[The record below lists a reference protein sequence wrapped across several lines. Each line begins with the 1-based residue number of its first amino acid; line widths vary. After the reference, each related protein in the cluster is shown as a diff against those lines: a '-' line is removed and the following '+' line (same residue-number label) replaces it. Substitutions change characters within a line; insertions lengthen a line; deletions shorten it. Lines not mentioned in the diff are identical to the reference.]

1 MSQAAIF
8 AETLHRL
15 AMIDEGF
22 VIGEAGFGLSLART
36 SSLDPKTTVLLQV
49 AALVVGGAPAVCLE
63 WSVGRALVAGA
74 SEDEIAE
81 VLPGIAPMSGLGR
94 VVAAAP
100 DLATALRYDASAH
113 AVRGRT
119 CCKPQAS
126 GSNPLTGSQVKR
138 GLPPL
143 AGADP
148 PAVCLGPG

>member
-8 AETLHRL
+8 RETLHRL

-22 VIGEAGFGLSLART
+22 GYRRSRVWAQPGPDIISGSQDHGAAAGSGA
-36 SSLDPKTTVLLQV
+36 
-49 AALVVGGAPAVCLE
+49 GGRRRRRVCLE